1 MPFAHCST
9 CCLFMPPLCRHVNFV
24 CGGDDQTYTNPC
36 MADCRNVT
44 VACQGPC
51 PCQANPS
58 SSVSG
63 NSYRSFQIE
72 SMADCRNVCHYGL
85 PGTLSLPSQSQ
96 LQFQVIVSDPRLADC
111 RNVTMPA
118 RGPVLAKSTPAPV
131 FRVIVTDPSI

>member
-1 MPFAHCST
+1 MS
-9 CCLFMPPLCRHVNFV
+9 LLCRHVNFV

-63 NSYRSFQIE
+63 NSYQSFHIE
-72 SMADCRNVCHYGL
+72 S
-85 PGTLSLPSQSQ
+85 
-96 LQFQVIVSDPRLADC
+96 LADC
-111 RNVTMPA
+111 RNVTVA
-118 RGPVLAKSTPAPV
+118 PVLAKPIPAPV
-131 FRVIVTDPSI
+131 FQVIVTAPSI